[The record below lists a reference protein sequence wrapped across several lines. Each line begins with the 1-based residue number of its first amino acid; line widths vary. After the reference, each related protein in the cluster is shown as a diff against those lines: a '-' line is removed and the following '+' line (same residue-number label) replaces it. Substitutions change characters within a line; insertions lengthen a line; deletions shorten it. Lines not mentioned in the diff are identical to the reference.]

1 MINHKIIFIINP
13 KAGKKKNLDLCALI
27 KNNFKTNFEFE
38 IIVWDNKDDFD
49 SIKNYVLNNAFTI
62 AVAVGGDGTV
72 NQVASIL
79 VNTDIALGII
89 PFGSGNG
96 LARSLNIPMNTL
108 GALEVLSKA
117 SISKIDSG
125 VINGRPFFC
134 TSGIGFDAHIS
145 KLFSSSTTRGLKSY
159 IKIICKEFYSY
170 SPQLYNVCIDGIQLN
185 DKAFLISFANAGQY
199 GNNFYIAP
207 KAKMNDGEITMCLLK
222 KFPIRSLPFLLLKLF
237 RKKTEKSSY
246 LKYIN
251 GKEITIKSEQPII
264 YHFDGEPGEF
274 TNNINVAILPL
285 SLNIVV
291 NEAMY

>member
-1 MINHKIIFIINP
+1 MIKHKFIFVINP
-13 KAGKKKNLDLCALI
+13 KAGKKMNIDICTLI
-27 KNNFKTNFEFE
+27 KNNFKTNFDFE
-38 IIVWDNKDDFD
+38 IIFWENKDDFD

-89 PFGSGNG
+89 PLGSGNG

-125 VINGRPFFC
+125 VIDGRPFFC

-145 KLFSSSTTRGLKSY
+145 KLFSFSTTRGLKSY

-170 SPQLYNVCIDGIQLN
+170 SPQLYNVFIDGIQLN
-185 DKAFLISFANAGQY
+185 EKAFLISFANAGQY

-207 KAKMNDGEITMCLLK
+207 NAKMNDGEITMCLLK
-222 KFPIRSLPFLLLKLF
+222 KFPILSLPFLLFKLL

-251 GKEITIKSEQPII
+251 GKEITLTSEQPII
-264 YHFDGEPGEF
+264 YHFDGEPSEF
-274 TNNINVAILPL
+274 TTKIIVGILPL
-285 SLNIVV
+285 SLKVV
-291 NEAMY
+291 VI